1 MVFAITAFLT
11 LREGNMKRKL
21 NQVKTFFSKPYN
33 ILLVLFLIV
42 LTYLVVFPLFS
53 IVKDTF
59 LVHSAEKS
67 RVHQAV
73 GSLTAYHWNR
83 TFTSVTSVEIRHT

>member
-59 LVHSAEKS
+59 IVHSAEKS
-67 RVHQAV
+67 L
-73 GSLTAYHWNR
+73 SLIH
-83 TFTSVTSVEIRHT
+83 I

>member
-1 MVFAITAFLT
+1 
-11 LREGNMKRKL
+11 MKKKL

-59 LVHSAEKS
+59 IVQHSQCQTA
-67 RVHQAV
+67 
-73 GSLTAYHWNR
+73 GSADLLYYLET
-83 TFTSVTSVEIRHT
+83 T

>member
-42 LTYLVVFPLFS
+42 LTYLVVFQLF
-53 IVKDTF
+53 
-59 LVHSAEKS
+59 
-67 RVHQAV
+67 
-73 GSLTAYHWNR
+73 
-83 TFTSVTSVEIRHT
+83 

>member
-11 LREGNMKRKL
+11 LREGKMKKKL

-59 LVHSAEKS
+59 IVHSAEKS
-67 RVHQAV
+67 RDSSGCRHLD
-73 GSLTAYHWNR
+73 GLSLEPHVR
-83 TFTSVTSVEIRHT
+83 QRLQ